1 MSSAPAASRGGLDR
15 IDPAVSRAS
24 RPRIRNPMWMEP
36 IAVGVLGVMIA
47 MEFGGAFGVLESKS
61 PVSPFTAIWALA
73 AAVAA
78 LRVVQDPTILER
90 VAYVPVVAM
99 VGYVFGL
106 VFSVG
111 FSDLPLG
118 VGSEAV
124 TQGVKDFLYFI
135 VISVLAVDIRYRRN
149 IALAIAGPP
158 AIIGF
163 LSSLNVFVLGP
174 SATFGGFVTVTSD
187 LGVGTQV
194 DRIAGPLSDSNFWGR
209 FLVMALVFG
218 YVLIIDAQ
226 RGRQR
231 VLAAAAVV
239 GILLG
244 IYTTGSRGTFL
255 ASAAVTVI
263 FILLVQIPVRRLL
276 IGAAVL
282 GPVLF
287 LVPGVGS
294 RIGSI
299 LGLVTSAQEASVDAS
314 IQLRIAAQD
323 VAVAM
328 FQNRPF
334 TGVGAGGF
342 TEAFPN
348 YVSSAGLQ
356 VERFIAPHNVYLER
370 LAESGLI
377 GLLTWLA
384 FVLTGLAAA
393 LHASRLYAP
402 AAAASASQSRAYEA
416 SLQSRAYAAA
426 LTAGIAGWLLSSIFL
441 HLSYFRVLLIFIA
454 LAGSL
459 QASAVRHRRVQRD
472 DGPPSLPHVRRLV
485 VPVVCAA
492 LALAMG
498 NTVLSSWQATRI
510 GYVQTRLDDVYAD
523 GVANSETLLTTLA
536 LIMRTVDETV
546 DAQGDPRSGS
556 IRVTAEGGDPDTARG
571 KVENAAR
578 GGGVEADRAGMP
590 EVFVIEWTPIDVRP
604 APPGVMTQG
613 AAALGGFLAG
623 WLVVWGWGRARSFQ
637 SLSHRSE
644 KETGEY
650 GGGQ

>member
-1 MSSAPAASRGGLDR
+1 MSSAAAASPGGLDP
-15 IDPAVSRAS
+15 IDPAGSRAL
-24 RPRIRNPMWMEP
+24 RRRIRNPKWMEP
-36 IAVGVLGVMIA
+36 IAVGVLAAMVA
-47 MEFGGAFGVLESKS
+47 MEFGGAFGVLESKL
-61 PVSPFTAIWALA
+61 PVSPFTAMWAFA

-78 LRVVQDPTILER
+78 LRVVQDPKLLER
-90 VAYVPVVAM
+90 LAYVPVVAM
-99 VGYVFGL
+99 VVYVFSL
-106 VFSVG
+106 VFSVSL
-111 FSDLPLG
+111 SDLPLG

-124 TQGVKDFLYFI
+124 IQGVKDFLYFF
-135 VISVLAVDIRYRRN
+135 VISVLAIDIRYRRS
-149 IALAIAGPP
+149 IAIAIAGPP

-163 LSSLNVFVLGP
+163 LSILNVFVLG
-174 SATFGGFVTVTSD
+174 SAATFGGFVTVTRD
-187 LGVGTQV
+187 LGIGTQV
-194 DRIAGPLSDSNFWGR
+194 DRIAGPLPDSNFWGR
-209 FLVMALVFG
+209 FLVMALVFA
-218 YVLIIDAQ
+218 YVLVIDAE

-231 VLAAAAVV
+231 ILAATAVV

-255 ASAAVTVI
+255 ASAAATI
-263 FILLVQIPVRRLL
+263 LFILLVRIPVRRLL

-287 LVPGVGS
+287 LIPGVGS
-294 RIGSI
+294 RLGSI

-334 TGVGAGGF
+334 TGIGAGGF

-356 VERFIAPHNVYLER
+356 VDRFVAPHNVYLER
-370 LAESGLI
+370 LAESGLV

-402 AAAASASQSRAYEA
+402 APTASAAQSRAYEA

-426 LTAGIAGWLLSSIFL
+426 LVAGIAGWLLSSVFL

-459 QASAVRHRRVQRD
+459 HVSAVRHRRMQVEIAPRGIPD
-472 DGPPSLPHVRRLV
+472 VVRLA
-485 VPVVCAA
+485 VPVCCAA
-492 LALAMG
+492 LGLTIGHVMH
-498 NTVLSSWQATRI
+498 SEWQATRI

-523 GVANSETLLTTLA
+523 RIANSETVLTTFA
-536 LIMRTVDETV
+536 LILRTVDETV

-556 IRVTAEGGDPDTARG
+556 LRVTGESADPDTARSL
-571 KVENAAR
+571 VENVVR
-578 GGGVEADRAGMP
+578 GGGEETERVGMP
-590 EVFVIEWTPIDVRP
+590 EVFTIEWTPTDVHP
-604 APPGVMTQG
+604 AVPSVMTQSAG
-613 AAALGGFLAG
+613 ALGGFLVG
-623 WLVVWGWGRARSFQ
+623 CLVVRGWGRVVRRK
-637 SLSHRSE
+637 SHESE

-650 GGGQ
+650 GAG